1 MEQVFRSQI
10 EKIVSLTDEEFEYVL
25 SFFIKRKYKRHQF
38 VIQQGDPVNYEY
50 FVMSGLLKYYIL
62 DDDGKMHILQFAMED
77 WWLSD
82 YTAFL
87 TGTPATSFADCL
99 EDSVLLGITKENK
112 DKLCSEMHKIEHF
125 FRVKSNYGYVALQRR
140 ILSLLCSDAQEKYKQ
155 LFALYPSL
163 FQRVPKALLA
173 SYIGVSRET
182 LSRLSMSSDQG

>member
-1 MEQVFRSQI
+1 MEHIFRKQI
-10 EKIVSLTDEEFEYVL
+10 EKIVSLTDSEFEHIL
-25 SFFIKRKYKRHQF
+25 SFFVRKKYKRHQF
-38 VIQQGDPVNYEY
+38 VIQQGDPVNYE
-50 FVMSGLLKYYIL
+50 FLVLSGLLKSYIL

-99 EDSVLLGITKENK
+99 EDSELLGITKENK
-112 DKLCSEMHKIEHF
+112 DKLCSEMHKMEHF

-140 ILSLLCSDAQEKYKQ
+140 ILSLLSNNAQEKYRQ
-155 LFALYPSL
+155 LFELYPSL

-182 LSRLSMSSDQG
+182 LSRLTISPDLL